1 MSHNSALNQTIEI
14 LTRVPYFGGLDP
26 EILTAIAQVAE
37 HQAYDRDQV
46 VFMEGD
52 PGAGLY
58 IVEHGWFKVVKI
70 SLDGREQAIHFL
82 GPGEAF
88 NAMSVFTETPNPA
101 TVIALEPS
109 TALLVRRDA
118 MIRLLDAHPRL
129 ARIMIQKL
137 AARVQHLIT
146 LVEDLSLRTVEA
158 RMARMLLAGGRQG
171 EDQTVSRRRWAT
183 QNEMAARLG
192 TVPDVVSRTLRK
204 LASEGMIEVSR
215 HQIKILDIE
224 GLERV
229 AKLE

>member
-1 MSHNSALNQTIEI
+1 MSHNSALNQTVEI

-158 RMARMLLAGGRQG
+158 RMARMLLARGRQG

>member
-1 MSHNSALNQTIEI
+1 MSHNSALNQTVEI

-37 HQAYDRDQV
+37 HRAYDRDQV

>member
-14 LTRVPYFGGLDP
+14 LTRAPYFGGLDP

-158 RMARMLLAGGRQG
+158 RMARMLLARGRQG

>member
-1 MSHNSALNQTIEI
+1 MSHNNALNQTIEI
-14 LTRVPYFGGLDP
+14 LTKVSYFNGLNS

-37 HQAYDRDQV
+37 HRSYDRDQV

-58 IVEHGWFKVVKI
+58 IVEQGWFKVVKI

-88 NAMSVFTETPNPA
+88 NAMSVFTETPNQA

-129 ARIMIQKL
+129 ARVMIQKL

-171 EDQTVSRRRWAT
+171 EDQTVARRRWAT

-204 LASEGMIEVSR
+204 LASEGLIEVAR

-224 GLERV
+224 GLERI

>member
-158 RMARMLLAGGRQG
+158 RMARMLLARGRQG

>member
-1 MSHNSALNQTIEI
+1 MSHNSALNQTIKI

-37 HQAYDRDQV
+37 HRAYDRDQV

-158 RMARMLLAGGRQG
+158 RMARMLLARGRQG

>member
-14 LTRVPYFGGLDP
+14 LTRAPYFGGLDP